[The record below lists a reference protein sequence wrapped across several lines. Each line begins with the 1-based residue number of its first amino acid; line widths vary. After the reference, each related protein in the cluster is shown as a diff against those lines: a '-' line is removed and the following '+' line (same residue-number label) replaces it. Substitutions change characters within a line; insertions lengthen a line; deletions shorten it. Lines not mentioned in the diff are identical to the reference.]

1 MLNRK
6 ETDDVQAFVHLDC
19 YPHGRRYAMNTTE
32 KLTEEV
38 YSHGAEAIDWRFT
51 SDRIKGLYCDGVI
64 AISDKLNGT
73 EKAAVLAEEL
83 GHHLTAAGCILDQ
96 SVTTNRKQE
105 LRGRIWAY
113 NRLIGLTGILKAYRA
128 GCRNCY
134 EMAECLD
141 VPEDFLRDAINY
153 YRGRYGLFAHIDN
166 YVIYFEPLGVFEM
179 FDY

>member
-1 MLNRK
+1 
-6 ETDDVQAFVHLDC
+6 
-19 YPHGRRYAMNTTE
+19 MNTTE

-64 AISDKLNGT
+64 AISDRLNGT

-153 YRGRYGLFAHIDN
+153 YRGRYGLFSHIDN

>member
-6 ETDDVQAFVHLDC
+6 ETDDVQTFVHLDC

-64 AISDKLNGT
+64 AISDRLNGT

-141 VPEDFLRDAINY
+141 VPEDFLKDAIDY
-153 YRGRYGLFAHIDN
+153 YRSRYGLFAHIDN
-166 YVIYFEPLGVFEM
+166 YVIYFEPLGVLEM